1 MVVYLYNVITQ
12 QWKWKDCWY
21 TQKHGYNL
29 KSFWCIKEDVCKEY
43 TVYDYIYIKVW
54 NW

>member
-29 KSFWCIKEDVCKEY
+29 KSFWCIKEDVWSSL
-43 TVYDYIYIKVW
+43 YDYVYIKVW